1 MPLKTFPILVVAVF
15 WASMALAVEWTPPRS
30 WETSVMGVQVKGM
43 VQRKLNDIKGVLH
56 IYQPLGKKLTYHF
69 TGTVEGDQV
78 RASHTDGHVFQ
89 GRITD
94 DRKVEGLLTTKKGH
108 RIPVKVP
115 AP

>member
-1 MPLKTFPILVVAVF
+1 MRSRTLLILAVVML
-15 WASMALAVEWTPPRS
+15 WASTSCAVDWTPPRS
-30 WETSVMGVQVKGM
+30 WETSVMGVKVKGK

-69 TGTVEGDQV
+69 TGTVEGDKV
-78 RASHTDGHVFQ
+78 LASHTDGHMFQ

-94 DRKVEGLLTTKKGH
+94 ERKVEGILTTKTGH
-108 RIPVKVP
+108 RIPLKVP